1 MVTSGSGPAQ
11 QVREVVAPA
20 VAAAGLY
27 LEDVSVVRAG
37 RRSVVRV
44 TVDLPEDAVGSLGSD
59 ALGDVSRDISAA
71 LDRRDPVAGEYVLEV
86 STPGTSRPLTE
97 PRHFR
102 RARTRLVRLA
112 LRDGRT
118 LTGRLVAVTDDDV
131 LELRTEG
138 GTVHVAAAEVARGT
152 VELDFTGADDG
163 TDGTDA
169 TETDA
174 TETEEG

>member
-11 QVREVVAPA
+11 RVREVVGPA

-27 LEDVSVVRAG
+27 LEDVSVARAG

-44 TVDLPEDAVGSLGSD
+44 TVDLPEDAVGSLDSD
-59 ALGDVSRDISAA
+59 ALGEVSREISVA
-71 LDRRDPVAGEYVLEV
+71 LDRQDPVEGEYVLEV

-102 RARTRLVRLA
+102 RARTRRVRLE

-118 LTGRLVAVTDDDV
+118 VEGRLVAVADDDA
-131 LELRTEG
+131 LELETG
-138 GTVHVAAAEVARGT
+138 TGTVEVPMADVVRGV
-152 VELDFTGADDG
+152 VELDFTGADVGDG
-163 TDGTDA
+163 PRADG
-169 TETDA
+169 

>member
-11 QVREVVAPA
+11 QVREVVEP
-20 VAAAGLY
+20 VVVAAGLY
-27 LEDVSVVRAG
+27 LEDVEVARAG

-44 TVDLPEDAVGSLGSD
+44 TLDLDEDAVGSLDSD
-59 ALGDVSRDISAA
+59 TLAEVSRDVSAA
-71 LDRRDPVAGEYVLEV
+71 LDRHDPVRGEYVLEV

-118 LTGRLVAVTDDDV
+118 VDGRLVAVSDEDV
-131 LELRTEG
+131 LELDTG
-138 GTVHVAAAEVARGT
+138 AGPQSIDLADVARGT
-152 VELDFTGADDG
+152 VELDFRGADDA
-163 TDGTDA
+163 TDVVTDP
-169 TETDA
+169 
-174 TETEEG
+174 EEG

>member
-11 QVREVVAPA
+11 QVRAVVEP
-20 VAAAGLY
+20 VVLAAGLH
-27 LEDVSVVRAG
+27 LEDVAVSRAG

-44 TVDLPEDAVGSLGSD
+44 TLDLPDDAVGSLDSD
-59 ALGDVSRDISAA
+59 TLAEVSRDVSAA
-71 LDRRDPVAGEYVLEV
+71 LDARDPVHGEYVLEV

-118 LTGRLVAVTDDDV
+118 LEGRLLAVAEDDV
-131 LELRTEG
+131 LELDT
-138 GTVHVAAAEVARGT
+138 GTGAVHVPVADVARGT
-152 VELDFTGADDG
+152 IELDFRGIEADDDLG
-163 TDGTDA
+163 TEA
-169 TETDA
+169 
-174 TETEEG
+174 EEG

>member
-11 QVREVVAPA
+11 RVREVVGPA

-27 LEDVSVVRAG
+27 LEDVGVARAG

-44 TVDLPEDAVGSLGSD
+44 TVDLPEDAVGSLDSD
-59 ALGDVSRDISAA
+59 ALGEVSRDISAA
-71 LDRRDPVAGEYVLEV
+71 LDRHDPVDGEYVLEV

-102 RARTRLVRLA
+102 RARTRLVRLS

-118 LTGRLVAVTDDDV
+118 VEGRLVGVSDDDA
-131 LELRTEG
+131 LELRTG
-138 GTVHVAAAEVARGT
+138 TGTVRVPMAEVARGV
-152 VELDFTGADDG
+152 VELDFTGADVGDG
-163 TDGTDA
+163 TRADG
-169 TETDA
+169 